1 MEADG
6 LQDTL
11 DALVT
16 TLRVTLR
23 TELSSIWLPIQ
34 FGAIALAALAAWGAA
49 TAIRRRYYPH
59 VQM

>member
-34 FGAIALAALAAWGAA
+34 FGAIALGGARRLGL
-49 TAIRRRYYPH
+49 RRR
-59 VQM
+59 